1 MNAADVMVQNHAESL
16 IINRIVARFDKW
28 FYMILSVYNSL
39 VVVQI

>member
-16 IINRIVARFDKW
+16 IINRIVTRFDKW